1 VKLVHLIMAHNQPP
15 VEELARLVRRLRHP
29 EAVVYIH
36 YDLKFDLAP
45 VRDFFAGY
53 PEVFFVKNRVKV
65 GWATY
70 SMIEA
75 TVNSFAEIME
85 AYPQLDYL
93 NLLSAQDY
101 PLRPIDQFHS
111 YLEQHPGKAFMHTLD
126 VRTEWTE
133 AISRVTEYHL
143 DSLDIPG
150 KYFIQGWMNRILP
163 ERRMPGNM
171 IPVGRSQW
179 FTIAG
184 KHIRYILETLEQN
197 KALVRFFKLSWA
209 PDEMLFQ
216 TILYNS
222 EYKKDIV
229 NDNLRYIDWSE
240 GNKNPKLLTSED
252 LQPLLASGKYFGR
265 KFSAAK
271 DVAVLDQLDR
281 QLQPE
286 GMQ

>member
-1 VKLVHLIMAHNQPP
+1 MKLVHLIMAHNQPP
-15 VEELARLVRRLRHP
+15 VAELARLVRKLRHP
-29 EAVVYIH
+29 DAVLYIH
-36 YDLKFDLAP
+36 YDLKFDLTP
-45 VRDFFAGY
+45 VQDFFAGDTDI
-53 PEVFFVKNRVKV
+53 FFVKNRVKV

-75 TVNSFAEIME
+75 TANSFREIMQDF
-85 AYPQLDYL
+85 PQLDYL
-93 NLLSAQDY
+93 NLLSGQDY
-101 PLRPIDQFHS
+101 PLRPVEQFHA

-126 VRTEWTE
+126 VRTEWKE
-133 AISRVTEYHL
+133 AISRVTQYHL

-179 FTIAG
+179 FTISG
-184 KHIRYILETLEQN
+184 KHVRYILETLEQN

-222 EYKKDIV
+222 AYRKDMV

-252 LQPLLASGKYFGR
+252 LSPMLQSGKFFAR

-271 DVAVLDQLDR
+271 DAAVLDMLDR
-281 QLQPE
+281 QLEAQ
-286 GMQ
+286 

>member
-1 VKLVHLIMAHNQPP
+1 MKLVHLIMAHNQPP

-29 EAVVYIH
+29 DAVVYIH

-45 VRDFFAGY
+45 VKKFFAGY
-53 PEVFFVKNRVKV
+53 PEVFFVKKRVKV

-85 AYPQLDYL
+85 DYPQLDYL

-101 PLRPIDQFHS
+101 PLRPVDQFHS
-111 YLEQHPGKAFMHTLD
+111 YLEQHLGKAFMHTLD

-184 KHIRYILETLEQN
+184 KHVYYILETLEQN

-222 EYKKDIV
+222 EYQKDMV

-252 LQPLLASGKYFGR
+252 LQPLLTSGKYFGR

-286 GMQ
+286 GM